1 MRRRSLFQRS
11 HGSSQAQAA
20 APMASE
26 TPPLAQASE
35 LLREVRKL
43 FGSGSSGGHPTSSE
57 PPTSPVVQHQAL
69 SSPPINT
76 PSKMRR
82 YLEYA
87 EQHLGVD
94 NATTHEHRLVQESF
108 GPDILPLISDQTLVE
123 CGVPLGDVIR
133 LKRGASTWWASPE
146 AKRPKVQVAN
156 QPPAND
162 DIAGLTYD
170 YDIRFEKRFPEGGSL
185 SVFGSGIRPG
195 RNRLSGQFKWYFYNS
210 AKKCVEAVPRG
221 FIPMLD
227 PECINM
233 DAPYEETD
241 EDSEDK
247 SDRGPGSVSGG
258 GEGV

>member
-1 MRRRSLFQRS
+1 MRCRSLFQRS
-11 HGSSQAQAA
+11 HASAA
-20 APMASE
+20 MGLSE
-26 TPPLAQASE
+26 PAPPLTQASE

-43 FGSGSSGGHPTSSE
+43 FGGSNSSHPTSSD
-57 PPTSPVVQHQAL
+57 PPTSPIVQRQYP

-76 PSKMRR
+76 PSKLRR

-94 NATTHEHRLVQESF
+94 NATTHEHRLIQESV

-133 LKRGASTWWASPE
+133 LKRGASAWWTSPE
-146 AKRPKVQVAN
+146 AKRPKIVD
-156 QPPAND
+156 QPPVNKD
-162 DIAGLTYD
+162 RDGDFAGITYD

-195 RNRLSGQFKWYFYNS
+195 RNRLSRQFKWFFYNS
-210 AKKCVEAVPRG
+210 GKKCVEPVPRG

-227 PECINM
+227 PEYLDV

-241 EDSEDK
+241 EDSNDNSDK
-247 SDRGPGSVSGG
+247 
-258 GEGV
+258 GEGATGGN